1 MRLKAVAAA
10 SLACAL
16 SAPAGAAPFDA
27 TFGKTACYARSYDA
41 AHLRAH
47 PRQTVAKIALSYAP
61 ANADG
66 VRNTAARFE
75 LGFSFQLKGGAG
87 WYDGNA
93 ECAAKGAGFD
103 CSLEADG
110 GLFRLTPKDGA
121 LRLDVV
127 NRGGRDASGN
137 QINLE
142 GDDFGGFG
150 KPGGDDLAFD
160 LKPAPAA
167 ACNTGEE
174 Y

>member
-1 MRLKAVAAA
+1 MRWTAVAAA
-10 SLACAL
+10 SLACVL
-16 SAPAGAAPFDA
+16 SAPAAGGAFDA
-27 TFGKTACYARSYDA
+27 TFGKTACYARLYDA
-41 AHLRAH
+41 AHLARH

-66 VRNTAARFE
+66 VRGTAARFE
-75 LGFSFQLKGGAG
+75 LGFGFQLKGGAG

-93 ECAAKGAGFD
+93 ICAAKGAGFD

-110 GLFRLTPKDGA
+110 GLFRLTPKEGG

-127 NRGGRDASGN
+127 NRGGSDAGGN

-150 KPGGDDLAFD
+150 RPGGDDLTFD
-160 LKPAPAA
+160 LKPAQGA
-167 ACNTGEE
+167 ACNTGEG